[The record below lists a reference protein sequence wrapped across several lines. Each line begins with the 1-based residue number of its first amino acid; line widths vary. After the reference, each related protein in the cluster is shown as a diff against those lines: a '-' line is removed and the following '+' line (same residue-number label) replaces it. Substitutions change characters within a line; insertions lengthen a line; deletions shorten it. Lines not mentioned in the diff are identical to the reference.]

1 MRSSIFIT
9 FEGIEGSGKTTQ
21 AKLLKDFLETQG
33 HEVVLTREPGGPP
46 ISEKIRG
53 ILLDNANPEMEAMT
67 ELLLYEA
74 SRYQH
79 VKEVIRPA
87 LANGKMVICD
97 RFADASTAYQGYGR
111 GIDIKKVESLN
122 FIATEGILPDLTFL
136 LDVPCEL
143 GLRRLGRTPDR
154 IETET
159 IEFHERV
166 RGGYLEIAR
175 SEPERIKVVDGLQ
188 SIDRIFESIKALVG
202 EVISKPR
209 R

>member
-21 AKLLKDFLETQG
+21 AKLLKDFLKSQG

-46 ISEKIRG
+46 ISERIRG

-143 GLRRLGRTPDR
+143 GLRRLGRNPDR
-154 IETET
+154 IESET

-166 RGGYLEIAR
+166 RRGYLEIAR

-188 SIDRIFESIKALVG
+188 SVDRIFESIKALVS